1 MPVTVN
7 EIVFKLYSININELI
22 GLPVISG
29 GLLKKSSSTIIM
41 CARTHVCVCVYVYIQ
56 KMHISVIF
64 CYDVSSEALYEH
76 KPFSF
81 MKSPKIRWNY
91 FWKSLV
97 FLNHQRIQEFIVNGV
112 IVLLWHMVY
121 GFALLCQTDTFYWK
135 NQIT

>member
-41 CARTHVCVCVYVYIQ
+41 CARTHVCVCAHVYIQ

-91 FWKSLV
+91 FWKRLMCFS
-97 FLNHQRIQEFIVNGV
+97 IIKEFRSSW
-112 IVLLWHMVY
+112 LTELSFCY
-121 GFALLCQTDTFYWK
+121 GIWYMASHYYVRQTLSTEK
-135 NQIT
+135 IK